1 MKTNMGSESGADV
14 YGRVPDRQT
23 IPASGP
29 ERRAGLPPCPTRCI
43 GRRCRKTVAHRFQ
56 PGGPWVCSG
65 CGCPREDVPDA

>member
-43 GRRCRKTVAHRFQ
+43 GRRCRKTVAHKYAHGWR
-56 PGGPWVCSG
+56 CIG
-65 CGCPREDVPDA
+65 CGCLREVPA